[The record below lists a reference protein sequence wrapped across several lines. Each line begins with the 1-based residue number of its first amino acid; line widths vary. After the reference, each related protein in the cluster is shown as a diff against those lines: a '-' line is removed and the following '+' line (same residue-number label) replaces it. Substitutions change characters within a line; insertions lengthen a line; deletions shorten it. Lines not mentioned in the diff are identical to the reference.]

1 MFIFNEQSAAL
12 LFVLAGLL
20 VLYVLAGHPL
30 LLALTARRNMS
41 PIVKQIQWRTV
52 SVLLPVRNGERWVR
66 SKLDSLFS
74 LDYPRELIQI
84 LVISDG
90 SSDRTDEIVD
100 EYASSGIELIRI
112 PRGGKAA
119 ALNAGMARAT
129 GEILFFTDVRQQL
142 DSKSLGR
149 LMQCFADPTVGV
161 ASGELIIGDS
171 HTLEHT
177 RVGVYWRYE
186 KWIRTRLS
194 QIDSV
199 LGATGCIY
207 AMRRELAVPLPSDVL
222 LDDVYLPL
230 AAFFRGYRV
239 ILESSARAY
248 DYPTELGSE
257 FLRKV
262 RTLAGVYQTLRYY
275 PALLTHRNRMWLHF
289 MSHKIGRLLLPH
301 ALVVMSVTSFALP
314 DGWREFAVGSQAAFY
329 VFAAA
334 DIWMPERWRLKCLTS
349 YARTFLVLMT
359 AAFCAVPTFL
369 FGGLEVWAETRV
381 QQRAAGPAAQ
391 AQLE

>member
-1 MFIFNEQSAAL
+1 MSLFDEQIAAL
-12 LFVLAGLL
+12 LFALAGLV
-20 VLYVLAGHPL
+20 VLYVLVGHPL
-30 LLALTARRNMS
+30 LVALIARRHDH
-41 PIVKQIQWRTV
+41 PIRKQIQWRTV

-90 SSDRTDEIVD
+90 SIDRTDEIVD

-129 GEILFFTDVRQQL
+129 DELLFFTDVRQRL

-149 LMQCFADPTVGV
+149 LMECFADATVGV

-199 LGATGCIY
+199 PGATGCIY
-207 AMRRELAVPLPSDVL
+207 AMRRELAVPLPADVL

-289 MSHKIGRLLLPH
+289 
-301 ALVVMSVTSFALP
+301 
-314 DGWREFAVGSQAAFY
+314 
-329 VFAAA
+329 
-334 DIWMPERWRLKCLTS
+334 
-349 YARTFLVLMT
+349 
-359 AAFCAVPTFL
+359 
-369 FGGLEVWAETRV
+369 
-381 QQRAAGPAAQ
+381 
-391 AQLE
+391 